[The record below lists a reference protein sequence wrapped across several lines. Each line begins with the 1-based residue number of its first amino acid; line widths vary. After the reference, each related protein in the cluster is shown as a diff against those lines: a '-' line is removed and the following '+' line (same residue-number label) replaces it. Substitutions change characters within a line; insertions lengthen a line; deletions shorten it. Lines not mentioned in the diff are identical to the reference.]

1 MGVGVCGHPG
11 ASAQSTAELVYVL
24 EEENVTTLYLQMKAR
39 NAWEVGA
46 KYNFASRVIQLT
58 VKMVIY
64 TDFFG
69 YRDQNTLKKKTVCKI
84 TFFKMLLL
92 K

>member
-24 EEENVTTLYLQMKAR
+24 EEENVTTLCLQMKAR
-39 NAWEVGA
+39 SAWEVGA

-69 YRDQNTLKKKTVCKI
+69 YRDQNTLKKKQFAK
-84 TFFKMLLL
+84 
-92 K
+92 